1 MIEFVIGGTAQGK
14 LKYVLDKNN
23 LTKEDV
29 CNGEECDYNN
39 INKKILYNFHLL
51 CKRLLKDKINILSFV
66 DELLEKNN
74 DIIIISNEIG
84 YGIVPI
90 R

>member
-39 INKKILYNFHLL
+39 INKKILYNFHREQRHKQVGTKHTQNQWIWGRNRQKQSLYA
-51 CKRLLKDKINILSFV
+51 RN
-66 DELLEKNN
+66 
-74 DIIIISNEIG
+74 
-84 YGIVPI
+84 
-90 R
+90 

>member
-29 CNGEECDYNN
+29 CNGEECAES
-39 INKKILYNFHLL
+39 L
-51 CKRLLKDKINILSFV
+51 CWWSRI
-66 DELLEKNN
+66 
-74 DIIIISNEIG
+74 
-84 YGIVPI
+84 
-90 R
+90 

>member
-29 CNGEECDYNN
+29 CNGEDFDNDV
-39 INKKILYNFHLL
+39 NKRIMINFH
-51 CKRLLKDKINILSFV
+51 FYV
-66 DELLEKNN
+66 E
-74 DIIIISNEIG
+74 G
-84 YGIVPI
+84 F
-90 R
+90 